1 MAEVDDWRRRADQIV
16 RLSQAHGAHS
26 REARVAIHA
35 AEQLFEHNNPEFV
48 KGLARMI
55 RLPVTIDEFVGSK
68 DFLAGVDFEI
78 WPALLPDLRAMNPDV
93 LIGEE
98 AVHEALL
105 GGATGTGKTV
115 LSSATTAYQGYV
127 ACCFR
132 QPQKLFGLSPM
143 TPMIFIM
150 LSVTPTLTKRV
161 IYEPFRRMFIGMPFV
176 QRFLQW
182 NKYKDATLELSNG
195 VQFIPAGAS
204 LQALLGQAI
213 CGSIIDEANFMAV
226 IENSKQVAG
235 PQGMGGKYD
244 QAEVVYTNISRRR
257 KRSFT
262 TRGISI
268 GVLCV
273 ASSTRY
279 EGDFLDRRIDQV
291 RDFKEP
297 HVVSF
302 RRKQYE
308 VNPRFA
314 DQPWDTFRVLVGNKD
329 FATRVLEAH
338 EEAGAHYPENATV
351 LDVPLPYR
359 PDFLKDPEA
368 ALRDVAGMATA
379 AITPFFR
386 QRHKIIDGMAR
397 AAENNVLGIVKSDE
411 VDLSEGMPEWL
422 PDAMPKQSLRDRP
435 HFVHVD
441 LSRSKDRCGVAV
453 VRLDGFMNV
462 PVQGE
467 EGTTFAVLPKFT
479 VVLALGIQPSAMHQI
494 QIAELRSW
502 VLQLKTLF
510 GFNIYSFTFDG
521 FDSHESIQLLSKSGI
536 HSETVS
542 ADTSAKPYENFRETL
557 YQDRIDIVPDAH
569 LLRTELST
577 VEWYPDRNTKQI
589 DHPPRGTKDVA
600 DAVVCAT
607 YFALNSRPV
616 RSQVELVRQVGSESP
631 ERVRRGGQRIDRKR
645 KVRRSK

>member
-1 MAEVDDWRRRADQIV
+1 MAEIDEWRRRADQII
-16 RLSQAHGAHS
+16 RAAQAQGRGAHT
-26 REARVAIHA
+26 RDVQIALHA

-48 KGLARMI
+48 KGLARMT
-55 RLPVTIDEFVGSK
+55 RLPVPIDEFIHSK
-68 DFLAGVDFEI
+68 DFLAGVDFEV
-78 WPALLPDLRAMNPDV
+78 WPALKPDLYQMNPDV
-93 LIGEE
+93 LLGQE

-150 LSVTPTLTKRV
+150 QSVTPTLTKRV
-161 IYEPFRRMFIGMPFV
+161 IYEPFRRMFLGMPFV
-176 QRFLQW
+176 QRYLQW

-235 PQGMGGKYD
+235 PQGLGGKYD

-291 RDFKEP
+291 RDFEEP
-297 HVVSF
+297 NVVTF

-308 VNPRFA
+308 VNPRFCE
-314 DQPWDTFRVLVGNKD
+314 QPWDTFKVLVGNKD
-329 FATRVLEAH
+329 FASRVLGPH
-338 EEAGAHYPENATV
+338 EEPGKHYPENATV
-351 LDVPLPYR
+351 LDVPAPYR

-368 ALRDVAGMATA
+368 ALRDVAGIATA

-386 QRHKIIDGMAR
+386 QRHKIIDAMAR
-397 AAENNVLGIVKSDE
+397 AAENGITGIVKQDE
-411 VDLSEGMPEWL
+411 VELSEGMAEWV
-422 PDAMPKQSLRDRP
+422 PSAMPKKSLRERP

-453 VRLDGFMNV
+453 IRLDGFVNQV
-462 PVQGE
+462 TPGE
-467 EGTTFAVLPKFT
+467 ENTFAVLPKFT
-479 VVLALGIQPSAMHQI
+479 VVLALGIQPSPMHQI
-494 QIAELRSW
+494 QIADLRSW

-557 YQDRIDIVPDAH
+557 YQDRIDITPDAD
-569 LLRTELST
+569 LLRKELST

-616 RSQVELVRQVGSESP
+616 RSQVELVQQTGSEP
-631 ERVRRGGQRIDRKR
+631 AERVRRTGPRINRAR
-645 KVRRSK
+645 KVRRK